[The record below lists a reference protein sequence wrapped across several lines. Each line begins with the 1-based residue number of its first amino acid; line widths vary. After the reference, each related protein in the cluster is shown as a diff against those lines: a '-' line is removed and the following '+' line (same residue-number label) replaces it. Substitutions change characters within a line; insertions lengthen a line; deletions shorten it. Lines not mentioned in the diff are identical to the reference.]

1 MSTTAEEIIQFY
13 QQLRIEII
21 QKWLEM
27 EQLLAKTNK
36 ILAEQ
41 RAKTNGS

>member
-13 QQLRIEII
+13 RQMRLEII
-21 QKWLEM
+21 QKQIEM
-27 EQLLAKTNK
+27 SQLLAKTDK